1 MADARDRFDVI
12 IDTIASPHDLGPYL
26 RLVAMVGTLNHLGY
40 LGPVTVETTDLLV
53 GRKKLSSAGSGGS
66 PATAAML
73 DFCGEHGITSDIE
86 LLPSSL
92 PLRTRHVR
100 PGLDGEGQ
108 EPQYVWGSIYLA
120 ARRIAAI
127 RTRNKVA
134 KVQNPA
140 AERGRN
146 DFVKAPVTD
155 QGPQNVCGS
164 GGGGAGCRSASRKSF
179 GAGSKPAGQVSE
191 GRRTRGSCEDMPVD
205 GAMTPRPRSGH
216 RSPAR
221 SATHRSVR
229 ALGAPTV
236 WEILEGAGIP
246 PPTARPPCPRPGA
259 ASGAPRERH
268 SWPATPSSC
277 PIPPALRVCPGF
289 LRPGRDPEGR
299 RVTPRENRAR
309 GSCCRA

>member
-26 RLVAMVGTLNHLGY
+26 RLVAMGGTLNHLGY

-134 KVQNPA
+134 KVQNRA
-140 AERGRN
+140 AERGG
-146 DFVKAPVTD
+146 TT
-155 QGPQNVCGS
+155 S
-164 GGGGAGCRSASRKSF
+164 
-179 GAGSKPAGQVSE
+179 
-191 GRRTRGSCEDMPVD
+191 
-205 GAMTPRPRSGH
+205 
-216 RSPAR
+216 
-221 SATHRSVR
+221 
-229 ALGAPTV
+229 
-236 WEILEGAGIP
+236 
-246 PPTARPPCPRPGA
+246 
-259 ASGAPRERH
+259 
-268 SWPATPSSC
+268 
-277 PIPPALRVCPGF
+277 
-289 LRPGRDPEGR
+289 
-299 RVTPRENRAR
+299 
-309 GSCCRA
+309 